1 MCAVIVEPS
10 NCGIR
15 YTPMAVLG
23 DAMIN
28 HWIWVALFSKPSSP
42 SLKCSQTN
50 YMAVR
55 EILDFVPWMD
65 DDLVG
70 PFCIVP
76 KLKNS
81 GPEIVNIFRD
91 IDHPCSTTY
100 QHTDLSLNCRLVDP
114 QSFQNVGSFPAK
126 KIIQPHG
133 FPNWR
138 PPQGYFYSMVIPP
151 LCRPKANIQIHPNP
165 TKNV

>member
-1 MCAVIVEPS
+1 MQSLWNHQIVVY
-10 NCGIR
+10 GI
-15 YTPMAVLG
+15 PQWQFWG
-23 DAMIN
+23 NAMIN

-100 QHTDLSLNCRLVDP
+100 QHTDLSLNCRLVDS

-165 TKNV
+165 SKSN